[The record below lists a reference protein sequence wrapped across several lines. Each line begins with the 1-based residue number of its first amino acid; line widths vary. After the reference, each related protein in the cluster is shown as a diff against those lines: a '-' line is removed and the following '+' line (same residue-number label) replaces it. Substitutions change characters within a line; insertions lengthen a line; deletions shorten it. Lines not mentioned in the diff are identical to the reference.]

1 MQTTE
6 KLQRMVHLA
15 PEMPPVCRLGLATRG
30 NTFLSAEDVRLA
42 MGSGINYLNW
52 SGHEDGMS
60 QAIEELG
67 SSQRAQVV
75 VALQFSAR
83 TVTAGKK
90 ELKKVL
96 SILQTGYIDVLTI
109 YYMESEAEWCEIM
122 KPGGVLGFLHEMKQ
136 QGKIRLIGLTTHQ
149 RVLGAK
155 WAQTGQ
161 LDLLMIRY
169 NGAHPGA
176 EEDVFP
182 ITRRLKIPV
191 VGFTCMRWG
200 AMLRSTPDDPPGFK
214 VPTGRDWYRFSLS
227 NPDVAVALMAPNGRQ
242 ELLDNLSIIKDW
254 KPLDS
259 EYLKM
264 LKAHGQRIRK
274 HAGHFP

>member
-200 AMLRSTPDDPPGFK
+200 AMLHSTPEDPPNFK
-214 VPTGRDWYRFSLS
+214 APKGRDWYRFALS
-227 NPDVAVALMAPNGRQ
+227 NPDVAVALMAPDGRQ
-242 ELLDNLSIIKDW
+242 ELLDNLSIFKDW
-254 KPLDS
+254 KPFDS
-259 EYLKM
+259 ESLRM
-264 LKAHGQRIRK
+264 LKEHGQRIRK
-274 HAGHFP
+274 HVEHFP